1 MWDIDPLATEQALA
15 ERGRRPAVPAPPRIS
30 AWAQAGEFLAAPGK
44 GIGQGALQ
52 TVRNV
57 NAAAGAAGV
66 SAIDPREDLDGY
78 LAEQALSREGA
89 AMADPVLRRGIEA
102 LRPDAQTATTAS
114 MILQDAARV
123 LTKAGGYALVGGTPG
138 AIVGTGLDEA
148 GTGALELI
156 DRGVDPTTAAKAGVV
171 RGAVMA
177 ASVAAPVAGRTLLQ
191 SAGIVAAT
199 GPGLFIAE
207 QAITREILER
217 ARYREL
223 AAEFDPFDPVGL
235 GVSTLVPAV
244 FGGAV
249 HLRRAARARD
259 EGGGRATD
267 APVLPDGPEVLTP
280 EASSAES
287 SADSVPSATAVAR
300 LMADSP
306 EILDAAHVAFR
317 QHAVDDAMLGDRAN
331 LPARATHARAL
342 DDAVRAMDDGEPVQV
357 SALEVDPV
365 RAQRVAD
372 EVATRLRAVDA
383 ELAALRSAD
392 VPLPPAPEP
401 LGTPVA
407 APAAA
412 PAAANPLQG
421 LVDEVR
427 EAFGLNRAPRAPDT
441 PADDSPTLRRADRI
455 ATERPELPVRLDDDG
470 SPARPAAEL
479 VASVSDEARRHR
491 TERRAFAAAV
501 ECAIRHGE

>member
-1 MWDIDPLATEQALA
+1 MWDIDPQATEQALA
-15 ERGRRPAVPAPPRIS
+15 ERGRRPAVPEPARVS
-30 AWAQAGEFLAAPGK
+30 AWSQVGEFLAAPAK
-44 GIGQGALQ
+44 GIGQGVLQ
-52 TVRNV
+52 SARNV

-66 SAIDPREDLDGY
+66 SSIDPREDLDGY
-78 LAEQALSREGA
+78 LAEQSLSRQGA
-89 AMADPVLRRGIEA
+89 ALADPLLRRGIEG

-156 DRGVDPTTAAKAGVV
+156 DRGVDPATAAKAGAV

-191 SAGIVAAT
+191 SAGILAAT
-199 GPGLFIAE
+199 GPGLFIGE
-207 QAITREILER
+207 QAITREILEN
-217 ARYREL
+217 ARYNEL

-235 GVSTLVPAV
+235 GVATLVPAV

-249 HLRRAARARD
+249 HIGRARAAR
-259 EGGGRATD
+259 RAQNEA
-267 APVLPDGPEVLTP
+267 APASVGEALADMP
-280 EASSAES
+280 EA
-287 SADSVPSATAVAR
+287 R
-300 LMADSP
+300 
-306 EILDAAHVAFR
+306 DAAHALYAGQV
-317 QHAVDDAMLGDRAN
+317 VEDAMLAERGN

-357 SALEVDPV
+357 SALEVDPA

-372 EVATRLRAVDA
+372 EVATRLQAVDA

-401 LGTPVA
+401 LA
-407 APAAA
+407 AMIDAPAAV
-412 PAAANPLQG
+412 PDAAGPLQG
-421 LVDEVR
+421 LVDQVR
-427 EAFGLNRAPRAPDT
+427 QAFGLERAPRAPS
-441 PADDSPTLRRADRI
+441 AAVEDSPTLRRADRI

-479 VASVSDEARRHR
+479 VASVSDEARRNR
-491 TERRAFAAAV
+491 TERRAFQAAV